1 MDNVQPAFARTR
13 TCSERQGARGTR
25 GVHRFP
31 RNAERARVNAEERED
46 VTARGAQRRARL
58 CSVRRVPQ
66 AARGCLLVS
75 QGGNA
80 TFVPSRFD
88 VPLPVETSAT
98 VVALYRLDKGTI
110 TTADPSR
117 TIARVDV
124 TVTVGLAGARP
135 RGWTGALEKTVSA
148 LLPRGGEAG
157 RSVTVQLS

>member
-13 TCSERQGARGTR
+13 TRSKRQGARGTR

-80 TFVPSRFD
+80 TFVPSRCD
-88 VPLPVETSAT
+88 LPLPVETSAT
-98 VVALYRLDKGTI
+98 VVALYRLDKG

-135 RGWTGALEKTVSA
+135 RGWTGALETTVSA